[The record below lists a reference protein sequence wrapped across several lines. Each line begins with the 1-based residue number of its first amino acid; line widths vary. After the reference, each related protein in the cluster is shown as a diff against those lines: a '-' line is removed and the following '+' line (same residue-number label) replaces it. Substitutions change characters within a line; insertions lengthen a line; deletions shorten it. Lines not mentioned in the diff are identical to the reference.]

1 LFGSIRENTNKRNG
15 KMILTSLL
23 LLLVGLFAGTSAANF
38 NCFFSIDDA
47 VTAVYLNDVDVT
59 SSVSGDLTNWK
70 TAKSLSLPVP
80 TGNAVLA
87 ILGKEA
93 GTAASSYQI
102 SGLQLECTGPT
113 AEWNFFSE
121 PSTGWKALA
130 SSSSTGNSFPANWAT
145 GAYDDSS
152 WSEVVSSTSEFYL
165 SDGSRPAKKI
175 WIGGGSTSTY
185 VAFR

>member
-1 LFGSIRENTNKRNG
+1 
-15 KMILTSLL
+15 MITSLL
-23 LLLVGLFAGTSAANF
+23 LLAVIFAEASPGNF
-38 NCFFSIDDA
+38 NCLFSIDNI

-59 SSVSGDLTNWK
+59 SSVSGDLTNWQR
-70 TAKSLSLPVP
+70 AKSLSLPVP
-80 TGNAVLA
+80 TGNVVMA

-93 GTAASSYQI
+93 GTTASSSSI

-113 AEWNFFSE
+113 ADWNFYSE
-121 PSTGWKALA
+121 PSTGWKAFP
-130 SSSSTGNSFPANWAT
+130 STSPTGNSFPANWYT

-152 WSEVVSSTSEFYL
+152 WSEVVSSTSRFFL
-165 SDGSRPAKKI
+165 AGGSQPAKKI